1 MSKVKIISD
10 STCDLSEELLIQYDI
25 AVLPHPI
32 VRDGELL
39 QDNVSITP
47 DDIYAHY
54 ERTGRLCTTSAPN
67 AYDYE
72 QFWRPWLDE
81 GYEIVHFTIS
91 SEMSTAYNQA
101 VLAAEETGH
110 VYPVDSRSLST
121 GIGLLVLEA
130 CDLRDQGLAAE
141 EIAARVREDS
151 AKCQVSFLV
160 DVIEYL
166 WKGGRCSSV
175 AAIGANLLKLKP
187 RIDVQNG
194 KMLSTKKYR
203 GKTTKCFASYAD
215 DLLKGKDNIRQNRI
229 FITHSGI
236 DEDIIQLV
244 QDKIRQWQPGVEHIY
259 VTREGGKI
267 SCHCG
272 PGTLGILYMFKIS
285 CLYYFKSTI

>member
-151 AKCQVSFLV
+151 AKCQASFLV

-175 AAIGANLLKLKP
+175 AAIGDNLLKLKP

-203 GKTTKCFASYAD
+203 GKTAKCFASYAD

-259 VTREGGKI
+259 VTRAGGTI

-272 PGTLGILYMFKIS
+272 PGTLGILYM
-285 CLYYFKSTI
+285 YE

>member
-1 MSKVKIISD
+1 MCIRWI
-10 STCDLSEELLIQYDI
+10 
-25 AVLPHPI
+25 P
-32 VRDGELL
+32 
-39 QDNVSITP
+39 
-47 DDIYAHY
+47 
-54 ERTGRLCTTSAPN
+54 
-67 AYDYE
+67 
-72 QFWRPWLDE
+72 
-81 GYEIVHFTIS
+81 
-91 SEMSTAYNQA
+91 
-101 VLAAEETGH
+101 GH
-110 VYPVDSRSLST
+110 
-121 GIGLLVLEA
+121 
-130 CDLRDQGLAAE
+130 CQ
-141 EIAARVREDS
+141 RVREDS
-151 AKCQVSFLV
+151 AKCQASFLV

-203 GKTTKCFASYAD
+203 GKTTKCFAAYAD

-259 VTREGGKI
+259 VTRAGGTI

-272 PGTLGILYMFKIS
+272 PGTLGILYM
-285 CLYYFKSTI
+285 YE

>member
-32 VRDGELL
+32 VRDVELL

-130 CDLRDQGLAAE
+130 CDLRDQGFAAE

-151 AKCQVSFLV
+151 AKCQASFLV

-203 GKTTKCFASYAD
+203 GKTTKCFAAYAD

-259 VTREGGKI
+259 VTRAGGTI

-272 PGTLGILYMFKIS
+272 PGTLGILYM
-285 CLYYFKSTI
+285 YE